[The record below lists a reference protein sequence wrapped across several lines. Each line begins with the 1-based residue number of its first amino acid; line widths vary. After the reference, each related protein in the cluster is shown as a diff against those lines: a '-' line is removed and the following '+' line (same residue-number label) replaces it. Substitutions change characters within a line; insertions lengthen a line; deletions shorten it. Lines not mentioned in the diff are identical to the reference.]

1 MSRNIKPNSIV
12 VSLWAVLSAL
22 AMTLSAPA
30 QASSAEARIQAR
42 IAEHTGGE
50 VMVDAVHE
58 TPAEGIYEV
67 VSGQQVFHVDASGRY
82 ALIEGRMI
90 DMRERR
96 DLTVERLARLQR
108 MDFDAL
114 PLDLAIR
121 IVRGDGSRKL
131 AVFED
136 PSCPVCRGQQ
146 DVLAGLDDVT
156 LYVFTYPVI
165 APASIPAAVA
175 TWCAPEASRAGQWA
189 AFMRG
194 APLPPGIG
202 PECRDAGDA
211 VGRIV
216 EFGQARAITN
226 TPTVILAD
234 GTRLVGEVSAAQ
246 LAEALNWASR

>member
-1 MSRNIKPNSIV
+1 MNSRHI
-12 VSLWAVLSAL
+12 LQLAASAL
-22 AMTLSAPA
+22 LMLTLPA
-30 QASSAEARIQAR
+30 HAETLEARIKAG
-42 IAEHTGGE
+42 IAEHTGGG
-50 VMVDAVHE
+50 VRADAVRE

-67 VSGQQVFHVDASGRY
+67 VSGQQVFYVDRSGRY
-82 ALIEGRMI
+82 ALIDGRMV

-96 DLTVERLARLQR
+96 DLTAERLAELQH
-108 MDFDAL
+108 MDFKAL
-114 PLDLAIR
+114 PLNLAIKT
-121 IVRGDGSRKL
+121 IRGDGSRKL

-146 DVLAGLDDVT
+146 DALAGLDDVT

-194 APLPPGIG
+194 APLPLGIA

-216 EFGQARAITN
+216 EFGQAHAITN
-226 TPTVILAD
+226 TPTMFLAD
-234 GTRLVGEVSAAQ
+234 GTRLVGEFSAAQ
-246 LAEALNWASR
+246 LAEALNRAGR